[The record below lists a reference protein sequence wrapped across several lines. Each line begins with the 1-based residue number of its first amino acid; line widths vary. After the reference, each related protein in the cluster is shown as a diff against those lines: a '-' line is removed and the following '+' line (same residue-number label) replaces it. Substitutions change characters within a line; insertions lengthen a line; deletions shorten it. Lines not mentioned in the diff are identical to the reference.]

1 MHQVWKT
8 FVGFRV
14 CKLNRKPKLRRRPR
28 SPSLKYSF
36 KLGSAQIDVKTSF
49 KGRQPN
55 KESAAK
61 PLCRYVSPATALHTK
76 MNVILDAWRSLKRLN
91 LALPM
96 RKKEIKSAFLR
107 SRKQA
112 LAAD

>member
-1 MHQVWKT
+1 VLCST
-8 FVGFRV
+8 GFSK
-14 CKLNRKPKLRRRPR
+14 CGISRP
-28 SPSLKYSF
+28 
-36 KLGSAQIDVKTSF
+36 LGSAQIDVKMSF

-76 MNVILDAWRSLKRLN
+76 GNVILDAWRSLKRLN
-91 LALPM
+91 FALPM
-96 RKKEIKSAFLR
+96 RKKESKSAFLR